1 MTSFFSDIED
11 QFSEYTWPRLIY
23 SAVRVPAYHL
33 YFEICLIIGII
44 WLLFKRSYNIHDKA
58 KLSAA
63 EKEDLIR
70 EWIPEPLVPTS
81 WVPSKKLL
89 ERFHRASVGSI
100 GKYVRFEG
108 KGGEV
113 TPSHLNVASLN
124 FLDFIGDDKLNK
136 VAIKALRTYGLGAC
150 GPRGFYGTFD
160 AHLTLEKAI
169 ESFLG
174 VEEVALYSYA
184 FSTIASAIP
193 AYAKRTDVIFADEG
207 VGQAVREG
215 LRASRSTV
223 RYFRHNDINHLE
235 ELMVAQEAE
244 DSDNPYRASQIRRF
258 LVVEGLYLDYGDICP
273 LPHLVDLKY
282 KYKVRIILDESISFG
297 VLGKTGRGVTEHFG
311 INVEHV
317 DLITSSLETA
327 IGVCGGF
334 CAGSHFVVDHQRL
347 SGQGYCFSASL
358 PPMLAAAAQAAV
370 EQLTSEDGVRQS
382 QLRRLSHR
390 LQAALMEAALA
401 QFWSLEPCSH
411 PDSPVKHIRLAVG
424 ANSMER
430 LEYACDLASTLS
442 SVDASE
448 SRKEELGTT
457 PVLLTVARHAENTL
471 RKVPEPSIRL
481 ALNCSMTTAELDHVC
496 KMLQKVGEIMAGSE
510 STSEQH

>member
-1 MTSFFSDIED
+1 MASFFSDFED

-33 YFEICLIIGII
+33 YFEICLIVGII

-58 KLSAA
+58 KLSAR
-63 EKEDLIR
+63 EKEDLIK
-70 EWIPEPLVPTS
+70 EWMPEPLVPAS
-81 WVPSKKLL
+81 WTPPKKLL
-89 ERFHRASVGSI
+89 ERFHRASVGPI
-100 GKYVRFEG
+100 GKYVQFEG
-108 KGGEV
+108 KGGKV
-113 TPSHLNVASLN
+113 TPSHLNAASLN
-124 FLDFIGDDKLNK
+124 FLDFIGDEKLNK

-160 AHLTLEKAI
+160 AHLTLEKAL

-193 AYAKRTDVIFADEG
+193 AYAKRTDLIFADEG
-207 VGQAVREG
+207 VGQAIREG

-223 RYFRHNDINHLE
+223 SFFRHNDINHLE
-235 ELMVAQEAE
+235 ELMIAQEAE
-244 DSDNPYRASQIRRF
+244 DSDDPSRASQIRRF

-297 VLGKTGRGVTEHFG
+297 VLGKAGRGVTEHFG

-317 DLITSSLETA
+317 DVITSSLETA

-358 PPMLAAAAQAAV
+358 PPMLAAAAQTAV
-370 EQLTSEDGVRQS
+370 EQLGVEDGVRQS
-382 QLRRLSHR
+382 QLRSLSHR
-390 LQAALMEAALA
+390 LQAALKEAPLA
-401 QFWSLEPCSH
+401 QFWTLEPHSH

-424 ANSMER
+424 TNSIER
-430 LEYACDLASTLS
+430 LEHACDLAATLPR
-442 SVDASE
+442 VDTL
-448 SRKEELGTT
+448 ELAKGELKTT
-457 PVLLTVARHAENTL
+457 PVLLTVARHADNTL

-496 KMLQKVGEIMAGSE
+496 EVLRKVGETMAGAE
-510 STSEQH
+510 ATSE